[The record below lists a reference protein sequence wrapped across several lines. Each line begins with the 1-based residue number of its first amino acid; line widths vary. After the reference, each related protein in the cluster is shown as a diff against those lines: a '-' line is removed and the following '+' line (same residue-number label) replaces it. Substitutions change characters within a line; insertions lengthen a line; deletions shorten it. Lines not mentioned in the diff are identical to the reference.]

1 MNLLYH
7 QLTRGHKVSLSKS
20 PGVVKGR
27 QPFKLIPALMA
38 CTSERI
44 KAFRFSQSVKKVAG
58 SHFFDTLKVLR
69 PVGIIVRAD
78 YDYYIA
84 AFIAIL
90 AGPCKFPYHKLLY
103 CGF

>member
-1 MNLLYH
+1 MSIS
-7 QLTRGHKVSLSKS
+7 T
-20 PGVVKGR
+20 GVVKGR
-27 QPFKLIPALMA
+27 LPLKLSPALTA
-38 CTSERI
+38 CTSERM
-44 KAFRFSQSVKKVAG
+44 KTFRFSQSIEKVAI